1 MAGTQVHVDRV
12 AGAELLLNHFTPGDG
27 YEFTHQVVQKGA
39 KKWKLSFQRACLT
52 EFQWLVYSRV
62 KGGAFCN
69 YCCFFWP
76 LDPRIL
82 ARSGENTV
90 RAAKD
95 KDGVLTNHAQ
105 TIYHHDACIPSKLL
119 KLCF

>member
-62 KGGAFCN
+62 KDVGYCN
-69 YCCFFWP
+69 DCCFFGHLTQGYYLRGLVKTP
-76 LDPRIL
+76 FVPR
-82 ARSGENTV
+82 R
-90 RAAKD
+90 
-95 KDGVLTNHAQ
+95 TNM
-105 TIYHHDACIPSKLL
+105 
-119 KLCF
+119 

>member
-1 MAGTQVHVDRV
+1 MVGTQVGLHVDRV

-62 KGGAFCN
+62 RGGGYCN

-76 LDPRIL
+76 LDTRVLP
-82 ARSGENTV
+82 RSGENTV
-90 RAAKD
+90 RAVKD
-95 KDGVLTNHAQ
+95 KYVVLTNHAQ
-105 TIYHHDACIPSKLL
+105 TIITMMHVYHLN
-119 KLCF
+119 F